1 MSTLSRGSSRL
12 VKNVTALV
20 IGLAL
25 VVAMV
30 ASTKF
35 LSPAA
40 SAARQPA
47 QFDAKTYAEKN
58 FPLVAAKI
66 AQKATDIK
74 VLAPAVDQ
82 NLAAAGAKYGN
93 DLGAGQFAFPVTATG
108 TVTQADAVFLVM
120 SVPGFPAK
128 DTVRIP
134 LDMALS
140 GLPVRDATG
149 SIKFGDFTDQTDYQ
163 SVANEFKIIMQK
175 SVLAPVQPSTLK
187 GKRITVVGAWGSG
200 GPPNSYI
207 IQPVSIK
214 VAS

>member
-12 VKNVTALV
+12 VKNVTAVV

-25 VVAMV
+25 VVALV
-30 ASTKF
+30 AGTKF
-35 LSPAA
+35 LRPAA

-108 TVTQADAVFLVM
+108 TGTQADAAFLVG
-120 SVPGFPAK
+120 SVPGFPVK

-134 LDMALS
+134 LDMAFRAS
-140 GLPVRDATG
+140 PVPDPR
-149 SIKFGDFTDQTDYQ
+149 
-163 SVANEFKIIMQK
+163 
-175 SVLAPVQPSTLK
+175 
-187 GKRITVVGAWGSG
+187 W
-200 GPPNSYI
+200 
-207 IQPVSIK
+207 
-214 VAS
+214 